1 VIGNRVMTVADKVK
15 TMVQIKCLGRDDLL
29 KSNFTLG
36 QELQHVTTGPGGRVA
51 RAMAEY
57 MIQRVEHD
65 MRHRGTDE
73 QRDPPGHVR
82 SGWLGVKNAILFK
95 KVREADEVDWGM

>member
-1 VIGNRVMTVADKVK
+1 M
-15 TMVQIKCLGRDDLL
+15 
-29 KSNFTLG
+29 
-36 QELQHVTTGPGGRVA
+36 TTGPGGRVA

-73 QRDPPGHVR
+73 QRDPPRHVR

-95 KVREADEVDWGM
+95 KVREADEVDWGMRPMRLPLTDICHVICFLFFCLC